1 LSLFV
6 FLKTKKKKIFFFIYL
21 SLAVSV
27 IPEGLVA
34 VTTVTMAVGV
44 RRMARRSAIVR
55 SLPSVET
62 LGSVTVICSDKTGTL
77 TEGKMGP
84 SEMWTADDSLY
95 SFTESTSL
103 DPNVGSVL
111 FLSQE
116 YRQKVLKKS
125 RTSLQSLT
133 LSEKSPLKPQ
143 EIPRGS
149 SNPPA
154 HMVAALMISSL
165 CNNSSVTKDDDEKDS
180 EWKGIGDPT
189 EVRIKI
195 KN

>member
-1 LSLFV
+1 MKSYL
-6 FLKTKKKKIFFFIYL
+6 FFFYL

-34 VTTVTMAVGV
+34 VTTVTMAIGV

-55 SLPSVET
+55 TLPSVET

-84 SEMWTADDSLY
+84 SELWTADDSLY
-95 SFTESTSL
+95 SFTEPTSL
-103 DPNVGSVL
+103 DPNVGGIL

-116 YRQKVLKKS
+116 YRQKLLKKNQ
-125 RTSLQSLT
+125 TSSYSLP
-133 LSEKSPLKPQ
+133 LSEKKDAIKPQ
-143 EIPRGS
+143 EIPRNA
-149 SNPPA
+149 SNPPV
-154 HMVAALMISSL
+154 HMNVALMISSL
-165 CNNSSVTKDDDEKDS
+165 CNNSSVIKDDEKDG

-189 EVRIKI
+189 EVITQFEKGFF
-195 KN
+195 